1 MERRARVEQRKE
13 KEKEIHAN
21 LILPAVAADIFF
33 LCCYFAFVVSG
44 GLKGGGSAT
53 QALIVLFHPMCFF
66 RIPPLKP
73 YQPSSISTSYIY
85 N

>member
-53 QALIVLFHPMCFF
+53 SGTDCSVPSHVFLTL
-66 RIPPLKP
+66 PLKP
-73 YQPSSISTSYIY
+73 YQPSSVATTYIY
-85 N
+85 T